1 MLKISFLLS
10 RAVIQRI
17 RWSTIALGRD
27 FARESPA
34 NSAKRCDP
42 VSHRLVNSNKKISEL
57 KRMRQDETLCY
68 FSPREI
74 AQRYKSDLPS
84 PADLVPSEANWIG
97 ARA

>member
-17 RWSTIALGRD
+17 RRSAIALDVAKVALGRD

-42 VSHRLVNSNKKISEL
+42 VSHRLVNWNKKISEL

-68 FSPREI
+68 FSPRTRNST
-74 AQRYKSDLPS
+74 AL
-84 PADLVPSEANWIG
+84 
-97 ARA
+97 